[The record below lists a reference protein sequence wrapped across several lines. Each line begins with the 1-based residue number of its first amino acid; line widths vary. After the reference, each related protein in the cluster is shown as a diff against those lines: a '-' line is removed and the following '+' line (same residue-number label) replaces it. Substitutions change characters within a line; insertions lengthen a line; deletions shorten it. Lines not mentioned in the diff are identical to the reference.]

1 MAVRAR
7 SGAPVY
13 DHAARRQPL
22 LTIPIPGLGE
32 LRLVHLVCDFNGT
45 LAHAGRL
52 LPGIREVL
60 AELARELTIHVVTA
74 DTHGGAAEQ
83 LGGLPVSL
91 EIIPPGGQAAA
102 KRAFVERL
110 GAEAVVALG
119 NGANDR
125 EMLAVAA
132 LGIAVVEGE
141 GAAAATLASADVV
154 VTSARN
160 ALELLRHPGRLVAT
174 LRD

>member
-1 MAVRAR
+1 M
-7 SGAPVY
+7 
-13 DHAARRQPL
+13 
-22 LTIPIPGLGE
+22 LTIPIPGFGE

-45 LAHAGRL
+45 LARDGQL
-52 LPGIREVL
+52 LEGIREVL
-60 AELARELTIHVVTA
+60 AELARELRIHVVTA

-83 LGGLPVSL
+83 LGGSPVSL
-91 EIIPPGGQAAA
+91 EIIPPGDQARA

-125 EMLAVAA
+125 EMLAAAA

-141 GAAAATLASADVV
+141 GAAAATLAGADVV